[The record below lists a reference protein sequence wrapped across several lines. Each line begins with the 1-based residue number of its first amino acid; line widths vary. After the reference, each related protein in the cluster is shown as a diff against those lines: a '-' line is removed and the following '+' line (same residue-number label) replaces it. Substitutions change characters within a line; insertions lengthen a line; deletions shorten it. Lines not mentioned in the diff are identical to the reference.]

1 MSGRVTSSALFWVTV
16 VYYLCACVCVMGFF
30 GLHVVMLSEDY
41 SVGVSVM
48 YDSRVIRDTQAV
60 RYVY

>member
-1 MSGRVTSSALFWVTV
+1 MPVSASWDFSVFV
-16 VYYLCACVCVMGFF
+16 
-30 GLHVVMLSEDY
+30 VVMLLSEDY